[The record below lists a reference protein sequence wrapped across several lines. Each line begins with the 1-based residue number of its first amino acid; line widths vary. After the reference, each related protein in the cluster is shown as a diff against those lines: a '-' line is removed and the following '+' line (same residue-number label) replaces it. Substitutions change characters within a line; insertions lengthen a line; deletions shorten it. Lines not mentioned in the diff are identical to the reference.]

1 VLSELQTRLSTA
13 GKTALPTTD
22 PDAARAVITAILGS
36 AVLILPRI
44 TPPDAATLQSG
55 FAQSA
60 AMRAV
65 DPQALDRWL
74 FQLSHLRPA
83 AQRLEFAMSASQL
96 LGAPRPDPLDLA
108 QLPVT
113 ANDRWLG
120 LPVVA
125 GSPPAQGR
133 VAIEALTV
141 GDPASQVPFAGLLLD
156 QWLERIPSATATA
169 GVSFHYEEPKA
180 RAPQAMLLAVC
191 PDGRELWD
199 LALLQAIVEETLGLA
214 KARAV
219 DLASIQEVGQILPAL
234 YFPFN
239 LAGATPAT
247 HFVAVEEGHAI
258 TGLDAGTGAG

>member
-1 VLSELQTRLSTA
+1 
-13 GKTALPTTD
+13 
-22 PDAARAVITAILGS
+22 
-36 AVLILPRI
+36 
-44 TPPDAATLQSG
+44 
-55 FAQSA
+55 
-60 AMRAV
+60 MRAV

-74 FQLSHLRPA
+74 LQLSHLRPA
-83 AQRLEFAMSASQL
+83 AERLDLAMSTSQL
-96 LGAPRPDPLDLA
+96 LGAPRPGPLDLA

-120 LPVVA
+120 LPVDP

-133 VAIEALTV
+133 VAIEALTA
-141 GDPASQVPFAGLLLD
+141 GDPASQSPFAGLLLD

-199 LALLQAIVEETLGLA
+199 LALLRAIVEETLGLA
-214 KARAV
+214 KVRAV
-219 DLASIQEVGQILPAL
+219 DLASIQEVGQLLPAL

-247 HFVAVEEGHAI
+247 HFTAVEEGHAI
-258 TGLDAGTGAG
+258 TGLRAGTTAGPSAGTGAG

>member
-1 VLSELQTRLSTA
+1 
-13 GKTALPTTD
+13 
-22 PDAARAVITAILGS
+22 
-36 AVLILPRI
+36 
-44 TPPDAATLQSG
+44 
-55 FAQSA
+55 
-60 AMRAV
+60 MRAV

-74 FQLSHLRPA
+74 LQLSYLRPA
-83 AQRLEFAMSASQL
+83 AERLDFALSTAQL
-96 LGAPRPDPLDLA
+96 LGAPRPDPLELA

-120 LPVVA
+120 LPVDP
-125 GSPPAQGR
+125 GQPPAQGR
-133 VAIEALTV
+133 VAVEALAV
-141 GDPASQVPFAGLLLD
+141 GDPASQAPFAGLLLD
-156 QWLERIPSATATA
+156 QWLERIPSAAVTA

-199 LALLQAIVEETLGLA
+199 IALLRAIVEETLGLA

-219 DLASIQEVGQILPAL
+219 DLASITEAGQVLPAL

-247 HFVAVEEGHAI
+247 HFTAVEEGHAI
-258 TGLDAGTGAG
+258 TSFGAGAGAGSGAG

>member
-1 VLSELQTRLSTA
+1 MT
-13 GKTALPTTD
+13 K
-22 PDAARAVITAILGS
+22 
-36 AVLILPRI
+36 
-44 TPPDAATLQSG
+44 G

-74 FQLSHLRPA
+74 LQLSHLRPA
-83 AQRLEFAMSASQL
+83 AERLDFAMSTSQL
-96 LGAPRPDPLDLA
+96 LGAPRPAPLDLA

-113 ANDRWLG
+113 ADDRWLG
-120 LPVVA
+120 LPVDP
-125 GSPPAQGR
+125 GQPPAQGR
-133 VAIEALTV
+133 VAIEALAA
-141 GDPASQVPFAGLLLD
+141 GDPASQAPFAGLLLD
-156 QWLERIPSATATA
+156 QWLERIPSPTATA

-191 PDGRELWD
+191 PDGRERWD
-199 LALLQAIVEETLGLA
+199 LALLRAIVEESLGLA

-247 HFVAVEEGHAI
+247 HFVAVEDAHAI
-258 TGLDAGTGAG
+258 TSLGADTSAG